1 MFSPLHANFL
11 INIGDATAADLEGLG
26 EAVRADVKDKFGV
39 DLEWEIKR
47 IGRTGQTAP
56 SLTEPAP

>member
-1 MFSPLHANFL
+1 
-11 INIGDATAADLEGLG
+11 
-26 EAVRADVKDKFGV
+26 VKDKFGV

-47 IGRTGQTAP
+47 IGRPGQTGS